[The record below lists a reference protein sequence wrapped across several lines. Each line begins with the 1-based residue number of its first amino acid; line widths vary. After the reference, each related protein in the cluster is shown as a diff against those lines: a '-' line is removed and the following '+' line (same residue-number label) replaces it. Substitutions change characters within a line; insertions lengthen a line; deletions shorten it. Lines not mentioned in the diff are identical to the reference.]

1 MGWGGASVRER
12 NGDGGYGYGCGA
24 SGSKAEENSAG
35 QEAGCQTRA
44 LNISNYLGIVL
55 RQRRQPLSAA
65 FLSLRPTRPCRCIH
79 TPHPHSTHP
88 LHINVSSPLK

>member
-35 QEAGCQTRA
+35 QEAFPLPLIYISLLPFSEFPSPRSGPGRA
-44 LNISNYLGIVL
+44 F
-55 RQRRQPLSAA
+55 P
-65 FLSLRPTRPCRCIH
+65 
-79 TPHPHSTHP
+79 
-88 LHINVSSPLK
+88 